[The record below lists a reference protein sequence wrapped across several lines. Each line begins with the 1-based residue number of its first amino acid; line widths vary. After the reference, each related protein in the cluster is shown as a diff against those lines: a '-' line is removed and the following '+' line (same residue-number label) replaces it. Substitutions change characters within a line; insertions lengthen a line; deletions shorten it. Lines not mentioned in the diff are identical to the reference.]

1 MAMKI
6 LVVGSGGREH
16 ALAWK
21 LANEGAVVSS
31 APGNP
36 GMALVGECF
45 PVKATDIP
53 GIIALAEGNAF
64 DLVVVGPELPL
75 TMGLADELR
84 RRGVRVFGP
93 GAGAARIEGSKIFA
107 KELMARQ
114 RVPTARF
121 EIFDTAE
128 AASKFVKNPPFGY
141 PLVVKAD
148 GLAAG
153 KGVVLA
159 ETEPEALDAV
169 RSMLLDR
176 KFGQAGE
183 RIIIEECLE
192 GPEVS
197 FFALC
202 CGGAAV
208 PLGSAQD
215 YKRVHDGNR
224 GPNTGGMGSLSPSP
238 LIDPQTSALIMD
250 TVINP
255 VLDGLSK
262 DGHEYRGLLYAGMM
276 MTADGPRVLEFNCRF
291 GDPETQ
297 ALMLT
302 LGDGLAQALAA
313 AADGRQPDGL
323 SLETGRRAV
332 CVVLASRGY
341 PEEPET
347 GIEITGIDEAQ
358 RGGAVVFH
366 AGTVLKDGRLVT
378 GGGRVLA
385 VCASGSSFEAA
396 RSVAYE
402 GVSRIRIEGAH
413 YRRDIAAMA

>member
-1 MAMKI
+1 MKI

-16 ALAWK
+16 ALAWR
-21 LANEGAVVSS
+21 LAKEGAVVSS

-36 GMALVGECF
+36 GMALVGQCS
-45 PVKATDIP
+45 PVKATDVA
-53 GIIALAEGNAF
+53 GIVGLTQNGAF

-75 TMGLADELR
+75 TMGLADGLR
-84 RRGVRVFGP
+84 RRGVSVFGP

-114 RVPTARF
+114 GVPTARF
-121 EIFDTAE
+121 EIFDSAE
-128 AASKFVKNPPFGY
+128 AAGRFIRNPPFAY
-141 PLVVKAD
+141 PLVIKAD

-153 KGVVLA
+153 KGVVVA
-159 ETEPEALDAV
+159 ETEAEALDAV
-169 RSMLLDR
+169 RSMLVER
-176 KFGQAGE
+176 KFGQAGD
-183 RIIIEECLE
+183 RIIIEECLK

-202 CGGAAV
+202 YGDGAV

-215 YKRVHDGNR
+215 YKRVHDGDR

-238 LIDPQTSALIMD
+238 LVDPRSSALIMD
-250 TVINP
+250 TVIKP
-255 VLDGLSK
+255 VIDALLK
-262 DGHEYRGLLYAGMM
+262 DGHDYRGLLYAGLM

-302 LGDGLAQALAA
+302 LDDCLGEALAA
-313 AADGRQPDGL
+313 AADGRRPDGL
-323 SLETGRRAV
+323 SFDTGRRAV

-347 GIEITGIDEAQ
+347 GRDITGIDEAQ

-402 GVSRIRIEGAH
+402 GVARISIAGAH
-413 YRRDIAAMA
+413 FRRDIGATA